1 MVNLLLS
8 IVFSVALLLLFR
20 LFPRYGVRAFQ
31 AIAFNYLACVA
42 FGAFFLE
49 ENPLRPFPP
58 LLPLLLTFFL
68 GCCFLLSFNLTSV
81 SVRRAG
87 VAVTSL
93 AVNLSLVVPVL
104 VSLLLLGTSER
115 PLGGANYAGL
125 VLALVAVGLVAVKPR
140 RPRTGA
146 TGQPN
151 RTPIRSTGAAT
162 WLPLAVFLMNGLI
175 NSLTNF
181 LTKRAV
187 FPETTFAWLAFAGAA
202 GAAAVA
208 FGGQLAR
215 GRERLH
221 GRSVLGGA
229 VLGVSNYL
237 SYLFLVNA
245 LRDFGGNGALLFPL
259 YNLGTILLATAL
271 GVVGFGEKLSPLNKI
286 GLGLAVGALGLLT
299 AG

>member
-1 MVNLLLS
+1 MIHLLLS
-8 IVFSVALLLLFR
+8 ILFSVALLLLFR
-20 LFPRYGVRAFQ
+20 LFPRYGVRTFQ
-31 AIAFNYLACVA
+31 AIAFNYLTCLA

-49 ENPLRPFPP
+49 KNPLRPLPP
-58 LLPLLLTFFL
+58 LLPLLLTLFL
-68 GCCFLLSFNLTSV
+68 GFSFLLSFNLTSL

-104 VSLLLLGTSER
+104 VSLLLLGQSSR

-125 VLALVAVGLVAVKPR
+125 VLALLAVGLVAMKPR
-140 RPRTGA
+140 VRHGGTLAAPHL
-146 TGQPN
+146 P
-151 RTPIRSTGAAT
+151 RSTGGAAL
-162 WLPLAVFLMNGLI
+162 LPLAVFLLNGLI

-181 LTKRAV
+181 LTKQGV
-187 FPETTFAWLAFAGAA
+187 FSETAFAWLAFAGAA
-202 GAAAVA
+202 GSAGLA
-208 FGGQLAR
+208 FGAQLAR

-221 GRSVLGGA
+221 GRSLLGGA

-259 YNLGTILLATAL
+259 YNLGTILAATAL
-271 GVVGFGEKLSPLNKI
+271 GVLGFGERLSVLNKI
-286 GLGLAVGALGLLT
+286 GLGLAVGALGLLV
-299 AG
+299 A

>member
-8 IVFSVALLLLFR
+8 ILFSVALLLLFR

-31 AIAFNYLACVA
+31 AIAFNYLTCVA

-49 ENPLRPFPP
+49 KNPFRPAPP
-58 LLPLLLTFFL
+58 LLPLLLTLFL
-68 GCCFLLSFNLTSV
+68 GCCFLLSFSLTSL

-104 VSLLLLGTSER
+104 VSLLLLGTSGR

-125 VLALVAVGLVAVKPR
+125 GLALVAVGLVSMKPR
-140 RPRTGA
+140 LRSSGA
-146 TGQPN
+146 VEP
-151 RTPIRSTGAAT
+151 PHLPRSTGGAT
-162 WLPLAVFLMNGLI
+162 LLPLAVFGLNGLI

-181 LTKRAV
+181 LTKKAI
-187 FPETTFAWLAFAGAA
+187 FSETTFAWLAFAGAA
-202 GAAAVA
+202 GAATLA
-208 FGGQLAR
+208 FGAQLGR
-215 GRERLH
+215 GLERLH
-221 GRSVLGGA
+221 GRSLVGGV

-259 YNLGTILLATAL
+259 YNLGTILAATAL
-271 GVVGFGEKLSPLNKI
+271 GVLGFGERLSVLNKL
-286 GLGLAVGALGLLT
+286 GLGLAVGALGLLV
-299 AG
+299 A

>member
-8 IVFSVALLLLFR
+8 ILFSVTLLLLFR

-31 AIAFNYLACVA
+31 AIAFNYLTCVA

-49 ENPLRPFPP
+49 KNSLRPSPP
-58 LLPLLLTFFL
+58 LLPLLLTLFL
-68 GCCFLLSFNLTSV
+68 GCCFLLSFNLTSL

-93 AVNLSLVVPVL
+93 AVNLSSAVPVL
-104 VSLLLLGTSER
+104 VSLLVLGQSGR
-115 PLGGANYAGL
+115 PLSGVNYLGL
-125 VLALVAVGLVAVKPR
+125 GLALLAVGLVSVKPR
-140 RPRTGA
+140 VRSGGAVEAPRLPRGTG
-146 TGQPN
+146 
-151 RTPIRSTGAAT
+151 GAAL
-162 WLPLAVFLMNGLI
+162 LPLAVFLMNGLI

-181 LTKRAV
+181 LTKRGA
-187 FPETTFAWLAFAGAA
+187 FSETAFAWLAFAGAA
-202 GAAAVA
+202 GAATLA
-208 FGGQLAR
+208 FGGQLLR

-221 GRSVLGGA
+221 GRSLLGGA

-259 YNLGTILLATAL
+259 YNLGTILAATGL
-271 GVVGFGEKLSPLNKI
+271 GVLGFGERLSLVNKI
-286 GLGLAVGALGLLT
+286 GLGLAVGALGLLG
-299 AG
+299 A

>member
-8 IVFSVALLLLFR
+8 ILFSVALLLLFR

-31 AIAFNYLACVA
+31 AIAFNYLTCVA
-42 FGAFFLE
+42 FGAFFLA
-49 ENPLRPFPP
+49 ENPFRPLPP
-58 LLPLLLTFFL
+58 LLPLFLTLLL
-68 GCCFLLSFNLTSV
+68 GGCFLLSFNLTAL

-104 VSLLLLGTSER
+104 VSLLLLGASGR

-125 VLALVAVGLVAVKPR
+125 GLALVAVGLVSVKPR
-140 RPRTGA
+140 VRQSGA
-146 TGQPN
+146 VVP
-151 RTPIRSTGAAT
+151 PHLPRSTGGAAL
-162 WLPLAVFLMNGLI
+162 LPLAVFMLNGLI

-181 LTKRAV
+181 LTKQGV
-187 FPETTFAWLAFAGAA
+187 FSETAFAWLAFAGAA
-202 GAAAVA
+202 GSAAVA
-208 FGGQLAR
+208 FGAQLAR

-221 GRSVLGGA
+221 GRSLLGGA

-245 LRDFGGNGALLFPL
+245 LRDFGGNGAVLFPL
-259 YNLGTILLATAL
+259 YNLGTILAATVL
-271 GVVGFGEKLSPLNKI
+271 GVLGFGERLSVLNKI
-286 GLGLAVGALGLLT
+286 GLGLAVGALGLLV
-299 AG
+299 A